1 MTVAITSLGER
12 LVAVLATEG
21 SQAEVRPHVV
31 HHVAQLGE
39 GLGARQ
45 ALQGLV
51 LAPGLLVQIAHL
63 LEAPLLVDPL
73 RRLVSR
79 DFLLRHRRRSG
90 GRRHEGFLSALRR
103 SRLRTHHDLLLFV
116 LLGGWWGGI
125 FLLQADLYLGSI
137 LGAAGTLVPDWL
149 LQHGRVVII
158 TRSRLFD
165 RLLIILVLSIFL

>member
-12 LVAVLATEG
+12 LVAVLAAEG

-31 HHVAQLGE
+31 HHVAQFGE

-51 LAPGLLVQIAHL
+51 LAASLLVQIAHL

-79 DFLLRHRRRSG
+79 DFLLRHRRRSSV
-90 GRRHEGFLSALRR
+90 RRHE
-103 SRLRTHHDLLLFV
+103 
-116 LLGGWWGGI
+116 
-125 FLLQADLYLGSI
+125 
-137 LGAAGTLVPDWL
+137 
-149 LQHGRVVII
+149 
-158 TRSRLFD
+158 
-165 RLLIILVLSIFL
+165 